1 MFTEHLPNTKCFI
14 RILFIYI
21 YIFFFFFL
29 LHFKPVI
36 TTTRDPQ
43 YSQLSQVAEED
54 TEAWE
59 QSNDLS
65 KVMHLM
71 VSRAGVQSLV
81 S

>member
-14 RILFIYI
+14 CI
-21 YIFFFFFL
+21 
-29 LHFKPVI
+29 KPVI
-36 TTTRDPQ
+36 ITSRDPQ

-59 QSNDLS
+59 QSNDWS

>member
-1 MFTEHLPNTKCFI
+1 MH
-14 RILFIYI
+14 FIYI
-21 YIFFFFFL
+21 YIYIFFL

-36 TTTRDPQ
+36 TITRDPQ
-43 YSQLSQVAEED
+43 YSQLSKVAEED

-71 VSRAGVQSLV
+71 VSRAGVQSPV